1 MTGEHLES
9 EGKIVEVPVS
19 ISYTALLLSIIH
31 STAKIFSLP
40 LIPLQRVHMATLD
53 ESLAL

>member
-19 ISYTALLLSIIH
+19 ISYTALLSVLF
-31 STAKIFSLP
+31 TAQLRYSPYL
-40 LIPLQRVHMATLD
+40 
-53 ESLAL
+53 